1 MAAVF
6 AMARVKDAIWPEALG
21 IFTYAGA
28 QLVAAAIDAAR
39 QKKNIDAGKPA
50 GTPWIQYGVTAL
62 ALGGGAYAVGTDRM
76 PGFAKGAMYAA
87 IGGVAVNVATYVY
100 DKATKV
106 EAMSFTD
113 VLAMVPRKK
122 AIGTKA
128 AIIDRGN
135 GNGSASPDL
144 LAQLGLTSGGLVLA
158 GQDQRGS
165 W

>member
-6 AMARVKDAIWPEALG
+6 AMARVKDAIWPEVLG

-28 QLVAAAIDAAR
+28 QLVAASLDAAR
-39 QKKNIDAGKPA
+39 QKKNTDAGLPA

-100 DKATKV
+100 NRATKQPTT
-106 EAMSFTD
+106 SFAD
-113 VLAMVPRKK
+113 VLALVPRKK
-122 AIGTKA
+122 AIAPKVTNIPGN
-128 AIIDRGN
+128 RGLN
-135 GNGSASPDL
+135 QGANPDL
-144 LAQLGLTSGGLVLA
+144 LATLGLNQGALVTA
-158 GQDQRGS
+158 DERNT